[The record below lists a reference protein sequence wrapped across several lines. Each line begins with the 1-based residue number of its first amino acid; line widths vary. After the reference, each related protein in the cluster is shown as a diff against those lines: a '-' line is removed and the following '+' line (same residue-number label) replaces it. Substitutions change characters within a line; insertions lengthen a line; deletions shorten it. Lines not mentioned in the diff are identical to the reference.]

1 MVIFTETSLLVNVLE
16 EMFFYYKVTL
26 VVQVVFGIRWTK
38 RGQVPGK
45 TSNGKG
51 VMDETAQENR
61 QNVYRKGYD

>member
-1 MVIFTETSLLVNVLE
+1 
-16 EMFFYYKVTL
+16 MFFYYKVTL

-61 QNVYRKGYD
+61 QNV